1 MNFNIDGP
9 VMKRVVNVNNMKFK
23 TRTNQNL
30 GSLEPAGDTR
40 VDSDLH
46 NFKPSQDITF
56 AKTIANRKFDVNTFM
71 KQTASELD
79 IDDNLG
85 IQKQNPLYQHE
96 DFYNSYAEP
105 KTIETTFD
113 TEATALKKRAL
124 NRNESEAKK
133 TPLELMFN
141 RVSLEKTTS
150 STEDKIET
158 GNVTRLDVKS
168 EDIVREVAQEADAT
182 ARRQNSKKYQPLSV
196 QRSHDRAEEPE
207 EYFTI
212 NDESCEVYQTLSN
225 EGTILPDSSVHSSK
239 DMDSA
244 SSQANERN
252 EDEDNYEYN
261 ISNFDSISMSS
272 QTIQERKSAEI
283 SAKTIKI
290 KKEMNDQF
298 ISLEIKPTDVLFNI
312 IFTALFQKFW

>member
-1 MNFNIDGP
+1 MNYNIDGP

-23 TRTNQNL
+23 SRANQSF
-30 GSLEPAGDTR
+30 GSLEPATK

-46 NFKPSQDITF
+46 NFKPSKDITF

-105 KTIETTFD
+105 KAIETTFD
-113 TEATALKKRAL
+113 TESTELKQSTALS
-124 NRNESEAKK
+124 RNQSEIKK
-133 TPLELMFN
+133 TALELMFERN
-141 RVSLEKTTS
+141 SSEKKTS
-150 STEDKIET
+150 SNDNTET

-168 EDIVREVAQEADAT
+168 EDIVLEVEQEAEST
-182 ARRQNSKKYQPLSV
+182 QRQDSKKSNESAQGSYK
-196 QRSHDRAEEPE
+196 RTEEPE
-207 EYFTI
+207 EYAAL
-212 NDESCEVYQTLSN
+212 NDDSCEVYQTLSN
-225 EGTILPDSSVHSSK
+225 EGTILPDSSAHSLK
-239 DMDSA
+239 DMDSG
-244 SSQANERN
+244 SSQTTERN
-252 EDEDNYEYN
+252 EDDNNEYN

-312 IFTALFQKFW
+312 IFTTLFQKFW